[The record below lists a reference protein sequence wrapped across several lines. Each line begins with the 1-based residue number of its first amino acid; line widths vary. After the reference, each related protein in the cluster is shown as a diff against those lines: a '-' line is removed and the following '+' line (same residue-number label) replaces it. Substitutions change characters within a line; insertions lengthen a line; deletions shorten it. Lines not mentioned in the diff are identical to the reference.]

1 MLQLYYKRTS
11 FELEKYVVEQIIV
24 SEIIRPPLMFCPF
37 RQLVQCLFATNGDQF
52 IEMNEPEGNAF
63 TISKTKIGT
72 AAQANCT
79 IRLAV
84 SQSVRRRLCKAEM

>member
-11 FELEKYVVEQIIV
+11 FEQIIV
-24 SEIIRPPLMFCPF
+24 SEIIRPLMFRPF

-52 IEMNEPEGNAF
+52 IEMNEPEGSNAF